1 MGETL
6 LTVTHDFPPLGKAHA
21 SPFPHINLPL
31 PIWDTVHRLCHTAAA
46 HMPWSAPTQSGFLD
60 VVSYENRSTPARGAG
75 MGTKNVKS
83 PGTECL
89 LVDPEVIGETVDTAL
104 AVTLAVPGR
113 PQIDATTRDLIGHL
127 EQLLA
132 GDLGFDEDSVVRGM
146 YREAYRL
153 LELNHRP
160 THEETH
166 FRAFEYMRELAQLT
180 RGLAN
185 VYRKLHEMDEADG

>member
-1 MGETL
+1 METMN
-6 LTVTHDFPPLGKAHA
+6 VRAPGREW
-21 SPFPHINLPL
+21 LP
-31 PIWDTVHRLCHTAAA
+31 
-46 HMPWSAPTQSGFLD
+46 
-60 VVSYENRSTPARGAG
+60 
-75 MGTKNVKS
+75 
-83 PGTECL
+83 
-89 LVDPEVIGETVDTAL
+89 VDLEVIGETVDTAL

-132 GDLGFDEDSVVRGM
+132 EDLGFDEDSVVRGM

-153 LELNHRP
+153 LELSHRP

-166 FRAFEYMRELAQLT
+166 FGAFEYMRELVRLT

-185 VYRKLHEMDEADG
+185 VYRKLHEDDADG